1 MANLT
6 IPLERIDAEARKLDP
21 QKALAALARLLG
33 TLLLAVP
40 YVLGWTLRKAWLGL
54 TLLWTAAVLGWQEA
68 GAPQTTKAVADERA

>member
-21 QKALAALARLLG
+21 QKALVALVRLLG

-40 YVLGWTLRKAWLGL
+40 YVLGWALRKAWLGL
-54 TLLWTAAVLGWQEA
+54 TLLWTAAVVGWQEA
-68 GAPQTTKAVADERA
+68 GTPRTTEVVADE